1 MVFRVMNKLVPFL
14 LIGCVVLW
22 HAGVSAEEADP
33 SEKAAQVLVN
43 LLEPMK
49 SLAAQFQQTTL
60 DGSGAR
66 LQETRGDFKLKRPG
80 LFRWQ
85 VIEPESQLVVSDG
98 QQVYVYDID
107 LEVVTVQPL
116 DQRLSHTPALLLSG
130 QAKEVSANFI
140 IEHEVAEEVDYF
152 YLKPRSA
159 DTLFEQLRL
168 VFVDKQLREMH
179 LEDSLGQQTSIGF
192 SSMRINPLF
201 SDDEFQFE
209 IPEGVDVVE
218 GQAG

>member
-1 MVFRVMNKLVPFL
+1 MFITR
-14 LIGCVVLW
+14 G
-22 HAGVSAEEADP
+22 SR
-33 SEKAAQVLVN
+33 LVN
-43 LLEPMK
+43 WL
-49 SLAAQFQQTTL
+49 
-60 DGSGAR
+60 
-66 LQETRGDFKLKRPG
+66 
-80 LFRWQ
+80 
-85 VIEPESQLVVSDG
+85 VIEQRGNFRIPSLCFTHNKKGRPQLVVSDG

-107 LEVVTVQPL
+107 FEVVTVQPL

-179 LEDSLGQQTSIGF
+179 LDDSLGQQTSIGF

-218 GQAG
+218 GQVG